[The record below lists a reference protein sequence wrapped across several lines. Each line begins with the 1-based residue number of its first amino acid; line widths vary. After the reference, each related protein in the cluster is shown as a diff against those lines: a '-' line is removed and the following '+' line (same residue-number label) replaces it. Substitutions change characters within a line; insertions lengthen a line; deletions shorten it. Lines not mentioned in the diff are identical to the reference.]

1 MYRLPCNETKASFL
15 PSLLGLLPSSGFSE
29 CSAQFVSLS
38 LSVLEPL
45 SQSVRF
51 GKRNYELR
59 EGRIYL
65 QRLRTAKS
73 THGRDGEA
81 SGGHARNWQF
91 CNRKSKAHLIA
102 SMCYGLPFLLG
113 ERERERE
120 RERECNTF
128 LVFRL
133 MLPHRAKINAQ
144 YFTHAACPKC
154 LTRFGPTSSHPAG
167 LPFLYRDSKK
177 GGQRACAT

>member
-1 MYRLPCNETKASFL
+1 MCCHLALLGLAQGKPSWSAQACTGQAQAELDDNTCAVYPAPECTVYRAMKRKHPSFL
-15 PSLLGLLPSSGFSE
+15 PFSAFFLRLAFQSVVRSSSL
-29 CSAQFVSLS
+29 SLS

-120 RERECNTF
+120 RE
-128 LVFRL
+128 
-133 MLPHRAKINAQ
+133 
-144 YFTHAACPKC
+144 
-154 LTRFGPTSSHPAG
+154 S
-167 LPFLYRDSKK
+167 
-177 GGQRACAT
+177 ATLFWCSD